1 MDSQAT
7 RTGEVYGSQVKMVL
21 TEVVNDQNIKYLNTD
36 DDDEPGVELYVTQAF
51 ATGTCLAVSV
61 LDSILSTAYYNHQAR
76 DFNGISE
83 QPQIELSL
91 PFINSAFCGGSEIP
105 LVSLHQALTLIK
117 SLISGGM
124 TSELEI
130 ILAEGA
136 GLQPGF
142 TSKKIL
148 EKCNRARLG
157 QIALSG
163 TPLGCCQ
170 AQGQVQVG

>member
-1 MDSQAT
+1 MKTNIRKYFKFDEVSSEMDSQAT
-7 RTGEVYGSQVKMVL
+7 RTGEVYGSKVKMVL

-36 DDDEPGVELYVTQAF
+36 DDDEPGVELYVTQASTKVCIVDGFFFNFLAQAF

-61 LDSILSTAYYNHQAR
+61 LDSILSTAYYN
-76 DFNGISE
+76 
-83 QPQIELSL
+83 
-91 PFINSAFCGGSEIP
+91 
-105 LVSLHQALTLIK
+105 HQALTLIK

-163 TPLGCCQ
+163 TPLGLT
-170 AQGQVQVG
+170 

>member
-76 DFNGISE
+76 EFNGI
-83 QPQIELSL
+83 
-91 PFINSAFCGGSEIP
+91 CEIP
-105 LVSLHQALTLIK
+105 KIP
-117 SLISGGM
+117 I
-124 TSELEI
+124 
-130 ILAEGA
+130 
-136 GLQPGF
+136 F
-142 TSKKIL
+142 TNFKDSSYVFWSIF
-148 EKCNRARLG
+148 
-157 QIALSG
+157 
-163 TPLGCCQ
+163 
-170 AQGQVQVG
+170 

>member
-1 MDSQAT
+1 MDMNAT
-7 RTGEVYGSQVKMVL
+7 RTGEVYGTKVKMVV

-61 LDSILSTAYYNHQAR
+61 LDSILSTAYYNHQA
-76 DFNGISE
+76 
-83 QPQIELSL
+83 
-91 PFINSAFCGGSEIP
+91 
-105 LVSLHQALTLIK
+105 LTLIK

-124 TSELEI
+124 TPELEI

-142 TSKKIL
+142 TSRKIL

-157 QIALSG
+157 QISLSG
-163 TPLGCCQ
+163 SPLGRYPYPYLTQNLYVKCKIE
-170 AQGQVQVG
+170 